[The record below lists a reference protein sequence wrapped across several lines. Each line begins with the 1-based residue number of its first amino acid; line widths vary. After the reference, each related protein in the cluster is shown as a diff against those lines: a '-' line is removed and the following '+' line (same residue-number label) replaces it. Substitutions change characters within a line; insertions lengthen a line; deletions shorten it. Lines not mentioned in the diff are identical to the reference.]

1 MHYPIGTDIC
11 VTNQRSRP
19 GGGIRSIT
27 DQQPRRI
34 KNTTPFVSNA
44 NYSLYNIK
52 IMESKVQYHFVM
64 VGAPSP
70 DDDIILEFNSTVE
83 ADQLI
88 ATAKGEALPDY
99 DAFHKRKSA

>member
-27 DQQPRRI
+27 DQQHRQI

-44 NYSLYNIK
+44 KYSLYNIR
-52 IMESKVQYHFVM
+52 IMENKVLYEFIMIGGQ
-64 VGAPSP
+64 SI
-70 DDDIILEFNSTVE
+70 DDNIYLEFNSTIE

-88 ATAKGEALPDY
+88 ATAKGEALPNY
-99 DAFHKRKSA
+99 DDFHKRKSA